1 MGMKPAWQEYWCP
14 TVSVSTFRLR
24 KPPADKVIER
34 GDLVVVNSGFLVE
47 GYMSDINKA
56 AYVLKEDEDS
66 PPPLIQNM
74 FDTCLK
80 STQAGVARIKPGAT
94 GLEVD
99 EAARSV
105 VREAGFDEYGH
116 ATGHTTGVW
125 VHGLGVILGPKWKAY
140 GDKVSMRIH
149 EGDIYAVEPSISAFS
164 GEHGGNIRIHFQE
177 MVIVEKEGARYL
189 APPMTELIL
198 IK

>member
-14 TVSVSTFRLR
+14 TVSVSAFRLR

-56 AYVLKEDEDS
+56 AYVLREGES
-66 PPPLIQNM
+66 EPPPLIQKM
-74 FDTCLK
+74 FETCLE
-80 STQAGVARIKPGAT
+80 STRAAVARIKPGAT

-105 VREAGFDEYGH
+105 VRAAGFDEYGH

-125 VHGLGVILGPKWKAY
+125 VHGLGVILGPKWKSY
-140 GDKVSMRIH
+140 GEKVSMKIH
-149 EGDIYAVEPSISAFS
+149 EGDVYAVEPSITAYSEA
-164 GEHGGNIRIHFQE
+164 HGGNIRLHFQE
-177 MVIVEKEGARYL
+177 MVMVEKDGARYL
-189 APPMTELIL
+189 APPMTELL
-198 IK
+198 VIK